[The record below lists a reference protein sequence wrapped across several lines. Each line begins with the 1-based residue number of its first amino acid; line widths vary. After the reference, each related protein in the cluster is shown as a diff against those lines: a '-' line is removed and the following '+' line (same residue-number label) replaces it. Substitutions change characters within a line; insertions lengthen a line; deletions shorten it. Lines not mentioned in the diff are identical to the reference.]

1 MQPSEKA
8 IRVAETLKNELLST
22 QTGTKKLKV
31 KTLLNKFGLT
41 RRTEKN
47 TTDIAE
53 LLGSYDILTNPS
65 IMKLGNT
72 WELSYEDWIYLSV
85 AAGTPKTSSPLV
97 NDSNVMPD
105 SWNSDGWF
113 DAVKTKNFRTEK
125 EVETKFI
132 IPLLARLG
140 YSEDDRYDAMPVT
153 AANGSRQTILEIDFA
168 VFNNEVESLKNQVL
182 LTVEAKREDKFK
194 KPTELVKAKNQA
206 KSYALW
212 TGCSYCLV
220 TDGKTIVVSELA
232 RSHVQND
239 RQLFCCTKE
248 ELKERFQE
256 LFNLISKDVLT
267 SYYIS
272 KVGNTEEIR

>member
-1 MQPSEKA
+1 MLPSEKA
-8 IRVAETLKNELLST
+8 IRISEALKNELLST
-22 QTGTKKLKV
+22 LTGTKKLRF
-31 KTLLNKFGLT
+31 KTLLNKFGFT

-53 LLGSYDILTNPS
+53 LLSSYDILTNPS
-65 IMKLGNT
+65 IVKLGNT

-85 AAGTPKTSSPLV
+85 AAEEPKNSNTLVTDSSFL
-97 NDSNVMPD
+97 PD

-113 DAVKTKNFRTEK
+113 DSVQSKNFRTEK

-153 AANGSRQTILEIDFA
+153 AANGSRQTTLEIDFA
-168 VFNNEVESLKNQVL
+168 LFNNEVESLKNQVM
-182 LTVEAKREDKFK
+182 LTVEAKREDKFR
-194 KPTELVKAKNQA
+194 KPSELVKAQNQA

-239 RQLFCCTKE
+239 RQLFYCEKDG
-248 ELKERFQE
+248 LKERFQE
-256 LFNLISKDVLT
+256 LFSLISKDTLT
-267 SYYIS
+267 SYYMK
-272 KVGNTEEIR
+272 KVGSVEEVR